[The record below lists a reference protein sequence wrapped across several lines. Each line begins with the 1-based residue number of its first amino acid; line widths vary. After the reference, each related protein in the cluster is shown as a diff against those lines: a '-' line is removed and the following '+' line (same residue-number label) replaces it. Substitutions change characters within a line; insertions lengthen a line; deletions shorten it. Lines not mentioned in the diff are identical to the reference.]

1 MQHRKLNRFK
11 GYDYSEDG
19 YYFFTICVK
28 DRLKWFGTIENGA
41 ITLNKN
47 GNIVL
52 QCWNE
57 LPSHYNNIK
66 LDAFIIMPNRVH
78 GIIIIENVNVG
89 NGLKPFPTKNHGL
102 SEMIRALK
110 TFSSRKINER
120 NDENKFHWQKS
131 FYDHIISNEYSLLRI
146 REYILNNPKQW
157 EFDIENTV
165 NSKGTVKE
173 YYAKIFNYS
182 TVDNIV
188 GNGLKP
194 FPTI

>member
-66 LDAFIIMPNRVH
+66 LDAFIIMPNHVH
-78 GIIIIENVNVG
+78 GIIIIE
-89 NGLKPFPTKNHGL
+89 
-102 SEMIRALK
+102 
-110 TFSSRKINER
+110 KIMVC
-120 NDENKFHWQKS
+120 
-131 FYDHIISNEYSLLRI
+131 
-146 REYILNNPKQW
+146 PK
-157 EFDIENTV
+157 
-165 NSKGTVKE
+165 
-173 YYAKIFNYS
+173 
-182 TVDNIV
+182 
-188 GNGLKP
+188 
-194 FPTI
+194 